1 MAAFLSFF
9 ETLKLVLTTAQG
21 VWAWIKVEENKALVL
36 KWADAFDQLQKAQ
49 TDEERQKAAQ
59 SISAAIKS
67 M

>member
-9 ETLKLVLTTAQG
+9 ETLKLVLTTVQG
-21 VWAWIKVEENKALVL
+21 IWAWIKVEENKALVL

>member
-59 SISAAIKS
+59 AISAAIKS